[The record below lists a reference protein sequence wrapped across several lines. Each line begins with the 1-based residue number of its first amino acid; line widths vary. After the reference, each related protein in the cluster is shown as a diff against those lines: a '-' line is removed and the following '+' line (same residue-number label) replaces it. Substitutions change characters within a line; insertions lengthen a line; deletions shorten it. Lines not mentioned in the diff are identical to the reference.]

1 MPSLREKLKQA
12 EADLAAAKQR
22 GSSSIK
28 SYEERVKK
36 LKEELKKP
44 QPHPAL
50 QFNEYAQCIAVMS
63 ALSLLMAAS
72 PLPLEIIP
80 FYRIFSTLTMIAVGC
95 YVAYTS
101 VIYYGYNRELAKL
114 PKPDDPDSAK
124 ARFAKLIASR
134 KPRQDLWANMK
145 AHPSAFLTTKF
156 AQPQLFPFPL
166 GKTRPDAAIKDEL
179 WWEGGNAPH
188 VGHFNRPQ
196 LPAPPIPDEEVL
208 MKRVQASMKREAQEA
223 LWKRRIRD
231 IQILS
236 VIVIISFLSKKAAA
250 IALAILIY
258 RTVSSE
264 INDMLKPPANMDEI
278 WKYIDRIGYKN
289 EKNPK
294 PTQLTGG
301 MTYVFEQDAPP
312 VLMTTT
318 NHYYAGPGNEMKVD
332 D

>member
-44 QPHPAL
+44 QPHPACGVSRMSFFIPAL
-50 QFNEYAQCIAVMS
+50 S
-63 ALSLLMAAS
+63 ALVSGLCARTSS
-72 PLPLEIIP
+72 PLD
-80 FYRIFSTLTMIAVGC
+80 SC

-301 MTYVFEQDAPP
+301 MTYVFEQDGDWVKKLADVPIDVVAPP